1 MPQQLVAGASK
12 FFLSQVSTDARAR
25 EYRSA
30 VFWLEE
36 AGLITRIY
44 RARKPA
50 LPLSADCNFDAY
62 KVSLFDTGLLRAAA
76 GISPDAL
83 QSQTPEAAA
92 VRATLNRNALTQ
104 SLTAQLKARPAYFET
119 NGRMSADFLI
129 QTGTDLIPAEL
140 ALNPS
145 RRKSTVKRF
154 AVRQKMPFAVRFSHD
169 NLSFTD
175 SVMTIP
181 RRWRTGRPNSSASL
195 KTVLIKTAPTEPQPR
210 STARTKCRLA
220 LSPHRGE
227 EQCRLLYGYRKWL

>member
-12 FFLSQVSTDARAR
+12 FFLSKVSTDARAH
-25 EYRSA
+25 EYRSV

-92 VRATLNRNALTQ
+92 VRAALNRNALTQ
-104 SLTAQLKARPAYFET
+104 SLTAQLKAKPAYFET

-154 AVRQKMPFAVRFSHD
+154 AVRQKMPLPYGFH
-169 NLSFTD
+169 
-175 SVMTIP
+175 
-181 RRWRTGRPNSSASL
+181 
-195 KTVLIKTAPTEPQPR
+195 
-210 STARTKCRLA
+210 STT
-220 LSPHRGE
+220 
-227 EQCRLLYGYRKWL
+227 

>member
-12 FFLSQVSTDARAR
+12 FFLSKVSTDACAH

-92 VRATLNRNALTQ
+92 VRATLNRNTLTQ

-154 AVRQKMPFAVRFSHD
+154 AVRQKMPFAVRFSLD

-175 SVMTIP
+175 GVMTIP
-181 RRWRTGRPNSSASL
+181 LPLADWTAKLIGLTENSA
-195 KTVLIKTAPTEPQPR
+195 
-210 STARTKCRLA
+210 
-220 LSPHRGE
+220 
-227 EQCRLLYGYRKWL
+227 Y

>member
-1 MPQQLVAGASK
+1 MWQSVPQQLVASASN
-12 FFLSQVSTDARAR
+12 FFLSKVSTDARAR

-92 VRATLNRNALTQ
+92 VRAALNRNALTQ

-119 NGRMSADFLI
+119 NGRMSADFLHRPHPGGTCSKSQPPKEHR
-129 QTGTDLIPAEL
+129 QTLCRAAED
-140 ALNPS
+140 ALC
-145 RRKSTVKRF
+145 RTVF
-154 AVRQKMPFAVRFSHD
+154 TRQPEF
-169 NLSFTD
+169 
-175 SVMTIP
+175 
-181 RRWRTGRPNSSASL
+181 
-195 KTVLIKTAPTEPQPR
+195 
-210 STARTKCRLA
+210 
-220 LSPHRGE
+220 
-227 EQCRLLYGYRKWL
+227 Y

>member
-12 FFLSQVSTDARAR
+12 FFLSKVSTDARAH

-50 LPLSADCNFDAY
+50 LPLSADCNFDAC

-83 QSQTPEAAA
+83 QSQTPEAA
-92 VRATLNRNALTQ
+92 VRAALNRNALTQ
-104 SLTAQLKARPAYFET
+104 SLTAQLKAKPAYFKT

-145 RRKSTVKRF
+145 RRKSPVKRF
-154 AVRQKMPFAVRFSHD
+154 AVRQKMPFAVRFSLD

-175 SVMTIP
+175 GVMTIP
-181 RRWRTGRPNSSASL
+181 LPLADWTAKLIGLTENSA
-195 KTVLIKTAPTEPQPR
+195 
-210 STARTKCRLA
+210 
-220 LSPHRGE
+220 
-227 EQCRLLYGYRKWL
+227 Y

>member
-12 FFLSQVSTDARAR
+12 FFLSKVSTDARAH
-25 EYRSA
+25 EYRSV

-104 SLTAQLKARPAYFET
+104 SLTAQLKARPA
-119 NGRMSADFLI
+119 
-129 QTGTDLIPAEL
+129 
-140 ALNPS
+140 
-145 RRKSTVKRF
+145 
-154 AVRQKMPFAVRFSHD
+154 
-169 NLSFTD
+169 
-175 SVMTIP
+175 
-181 RRWRTGRPNSSASL
+181 
-195 KTVLIKTAPTEPQPR
+195 
-210 STARTKCRLA
+210 
-220 LSPHRGE
+220 
-227 EQCRLLYGYRKWL
+227 